1 MVDQDKSHLHGRH
14 VSENPLTPTASSPP
28 STPDSHLLPGNL
40 FSRNREGNGIW
51 KQRETSYITPPPV
64 SFCCCCPHSQAAVH
78 FYDGQGINTIKP
90 TVQIEKQKE
99 TLLRFNEKQPSCLMH
114 KWIFPF
120 SFLSLRIWMNSTIFL
135 RQCWETN
142 MAACCAGS
150 LKGNAGRFQ
159 TPSLSWLQKCW
170 ILTRVQIRLFQRQL
184 C

>member
-40 FSRNREGNGIW
+40 FNRKREGSGIW
-51 KQRETSYITPPPV
+51 KQWEKQATLPPPQPPTPV
-64 SFCCCCPHSQAAVH
+64 SFCCCCPHSQAAAH

-99 TLLRFNEKQPSCLMH
+99 TLLWFNEKQASCLMH

-120 SFLSLRIWMNSTIFL
+120 CLLSLRICMNSTIFL
-135 RQCWETN
+135 CQCWETN
-142 MAACCAGS
+142 MAACCAGAAEGAS
-150 LKGNAGRFQ
+150 KEMHEDF
-159 TPSLSWLQKCW
+159 
-170 ILTRVQIRLFQRQL
+170 RLHHRL
-184 C
+184 DDKNEES